1 MHTILVPGGA
11 GFIGSH
17 TILALQ
23 AAGFN
28 TIVLDNFSNGHRDSV
43 LAGDVIEGDIRDGP
57 LLDKIFSDYKI
68 DAVVHFA
75 AFIEAGE
82 SMVSPL
88 SFYENNTA
96 GSLSLLSAMKRA
108 DVRRI
113 VFSSTAAVYGQP
125 SETADP
131 EATLIET
138 LPKAAINPYG
148 ESKWATECML
158 RDCAR
163 AHGLQAIA
171 LRYFNAAGSDPEGRI
186 GERHDPESH
195 LIPLVLQA
203 ASGARADIKIFGTDY
218 ATPDGTCIRDYIH
231 VCDLAD
237 AHVKALQ
244 YLFDLPQKSGKK
256 TSKATTRSAPIFGD
270 GFYDA
275 FNLGTG
281 RGFSVREVI
290 DVAREVTGVDFT
302 ALEQARRPGDPPS
315 LVANAEKAAKTFGW
329 KPRYPALNQMVDHAW
344 KFMQKS

>member
-1 MHTILVPGGA
+1 MQTILVPGGA

-17 TILALQ
+17 TILALHE
-23 AAGFN
+23 AGFN
-28 TIVLDNFSNGHRDSV
+28 TVVLDNFSNGHRDSV
-43 LAGDVIEGDIRDGP
+43 LAGELVEGDISDSA
-57 LLDKIFSDYKI
+57 LLDKVFSDHKI

-96 GSLSLLSAMKRA
+96 GSMSLLSAMKRA
-108 DVRRI
+108 DVKRI

-148 ESKWATECML
+148 ESKWAVECML

-218 ATPDGTCIRDYIH
+218 PTPDGTCIRDYIH

-244 YLFDLPQKSGKK
+244 HLFDLPQASEAK
-256 TSKATTRSAPIFGD
+256 TTRAPNYGE

-290 DVAREVTGVDFT
+290 DVARKVTGISFT
-302 ALEQARRPGDPPS
+302 AIEQARRAGDPPA
-315 LVANAEKAAKTFGW
+315 LVANAEKAAKTFYW
-329 KPRYPALNQMVDHAW
+329 HPRYPELSKMVEHAW
-344 KFMQKS
+344 NFMQKN